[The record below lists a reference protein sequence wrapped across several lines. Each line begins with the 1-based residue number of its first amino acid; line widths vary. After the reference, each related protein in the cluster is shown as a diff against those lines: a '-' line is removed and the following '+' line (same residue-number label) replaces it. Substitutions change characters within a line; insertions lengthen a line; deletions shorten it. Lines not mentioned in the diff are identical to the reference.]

1 MIAASLHPRV
11 LESTDWTTILFVLT
25 LILVVLCKSLFESR
39 FTEFMRLI
47 VSDKYLKVYR
57 DSSHLWSGFTLL
69 LFAIQMLSFAFFI
82 QLTLSQYGYTTKT
95 NGLVF
100 IQIITYLS
108 VFVLSKF
115 LIDKII
121 GTAFSM
127 EEFADQFNLQK
138 ASYRSYMALMLF
150 PINVLLYYNSSVPNF
165 VFNGL
170 IFVVLAINLFTYLA
184 SLKNYQN
191 LLAGKLFYFILYL
204 CALEIAPYY
213 FIYYL
218 ITKNSAH

>member
-1 MIAASLHPRV
+1 MIEAILHPRV
-11 LESTDWTTILFVLT
+11 LESTDWTTFLFVIT
-25 LILVVLCKSLFESR
+25 LVLVAVCKSLFEPR
-39 FTEFMRLI
+39 FAEFMRLI
-47 VSDKYLKVYR
+47 FSDKYLKVYR

-82 QLTLSQYGYTTKT
+82 QLVASQYGYTTKT

-108 VFVLSKF
+108 VFVLGKF
-115 LIDKII
+115 LVDKII

-127 EEFADQFNLQK
+127 EEFVEQFNLQK
-138 ASYRSYMALMLF
+138 ASYRSYIALLLF
-150 PINVLLYYNSSVPNF
+150 PINVVIYYNSTVPNF
-165 VFNGL
+165 IFNAL
-170 IFVVLAINLFTYLA
+170 IFLILTINLLTYLA

-191 LLAGKLFYFILYL
+191 LLTGKLFYFILYL

-213 FIYYL
+213 FLYYWF
-218 ITKNSAH
+218 TKR

>member
-1 MIAASLHPRV
+1 MIEAILHPRV
-11 LESTDWTTILFVLT
+11 LESTDWTTFLFVIT
-25 LILVVLCKSLFESR
+25 LVLVAVCKSLFEAR
-39 FTEFMRLI
+39 FAEFMRLI
-47 VSDKYLKVYR
+47 FSDKYLKVYR

-82 QLTLSQYGYTTKT
+82 QLVASQYGYTTKT

-108 VFVLSKF
+108 VFVLGKF
-115 LIDKII
+115 LVDKII

-127 EEFADQFNLQK
+127 EEFVEQFNLQK
-138 ASYRSYMALMLF
+138 ASYRSYIALLLF
-150 PINVLLYYNSSVPNF
+150 PINVVLYYNSTVPNF
-165 VFNGL
+165 IFNAL
-170 IFVVLAINLFTYLA
+170 IFLILTINLLTYLA

-191 LLAGKLFYFILYL
+191 LLTGKLFYFILYL

-213 FIYYL
+213 FLYYWF
-218 ITKNSAH
+218 TKR

>member
-1 MIAASLHPRV
+1 MIEAILHPRV
-11 LESTDWTTILFVLT
+11 LESTDWTTFLFVIT
-25 LILVVLCKSLFESR
+25 LVLVAVSKSLFEPR
-39 FTEFMRLI
+39 FAEFMRLI
-47 VSDKYLKVYR
+47 FSDKYLKVYR

-82 QLTLSQYGYTTKT
+82 QLVASQYGYTTKT

-108 VFVLSKF
+108 VFVLGKF
-115 LIDKII
+115 LVDKII

-127 EEFADQFNLQK
+127 EEFVEQFNLQK
-138 ASYRSYMALMLF
+138 ASYRSYIALLLF
-150 PINVLLYYNSSVPNF
+150 PINVVLYYNSTVPNF
-165 VFNGL
+165 IFNAL
-170 IFVVLAINLFTYLA
+170 IFLILTINLLTYLA

-191 LLAGKLFYFILYL
+191 LLTGKLFYFILYL

-213 FIYYL
+213 FLYYWF
-218 ITKNSAH
+218 TKR

>member
-25 LILVVLCKSLFESR
+25 LILVALCKSLFESR

-115 LIDKII
+115 LVDKII

-184 SLKNYQN
+184 TLKNYQN
-191 LLAGKLFYFILYL
+191 LLVGKLFYFILYL

-213 FIYYL
+213 FLYYWF
-218 ITKNSAH
+218 TKR

>member
-1 MIAASLHPRV
+1 MIEAILHPRV
-11 LESTDWTTILFVLT
+11 LESTDWTTFLFVIT
-25 LILVVLCKSLFESR
+25 LVLVAVCKSLFEPR
-39 FTEFMRLI
+39 FAEFMRLI
-47 VSDKYLKVYR
+47 FSDKYLKVYR

-82 QLTLSQYGYTTKT
+82 QLVASQYGYTTKT

-108 VFVLSKF
+108 VFVLGKF
-115 LIDKII
+115 LVDKII

-127 EEFADQFNLQK
+127 EEFVEQFNLQK
-138 ASYRSYMALMLF
+138 ASYRSYIALLLF
-150 PINVLLYYNSSVPNF
+150 PINVVLYYNSTVPNF
-165 VFNGL
+165 IFNAL
-170 IFVVLAINLFTYLA
+170 IFLILTINLLTYLA

-191 LLAGKLFYFILYL
+191 LLTGKLFYFILYL

-213 FIYYL
+213 FLYYWF
-218 ITKNSAH
+218 TKR

>member
-1 MIAASLHPRV
+1 MIEAILHPRV
-11 LESTDWTTILFVLT
+11 LESTDWTTFLFVIT
-25 LILVVLCKSLFESR
+25 LVLVAVCKSLFEAR
-39 FTEFMRLI
+39 FAEFMRLI
-47 VSDKYLKVYR
+47 FSDKYLKVYR

-82 QLTLSQYGYTTKT
+82 QLVASQYGYTTKT

-108 VFVLSKF
+108 VFVLGKF
-115 LIDKII
+115 LVDKII

-127 EEFADQFNLQK
+127 EEFVEQFNLQK
-138 ASYRSYMALMLF
+138 ASYRSYIALLLF
-150 PINVLLYYNSSVPNF
+150 PINVVIYYNSTVPNF
-165 VFNGL
+165 IFNAL
-170 IFVVLAINLFTYLA
+170 IFLILTINLLTYLA

-191 LLAGKLFYFILYL
+191 LLTGKLFYFILYL

-213 FIYYL
+213 FLYYWF
-218 ITKNSAH
+218 TKR

>member
-1 MIAASLHPRV
+1 MIEAILHPRV
-11 LESTDWTTILFVLT
+11 MESTDWTTFLFVIT
-25 LILVVLCKSLFESR
+25 LVLVAVCKSLFEPR
-39 FTEFMRLI
+39 FAEFMRLI
-47 VSDKYLKVYR
+47 FSDKYIKVYR

-82 QLTLSQYGYTTKT
+82 QLVASQYGYTTKT

-108 VFVLSKF
+108 VFVLGKF

-127 EEFADQFNLQK
+127 EEFVEQFNLQK
-138 ASYRSYMALMLF
+138 ASYRSYIALLLF
-150 PINVLLYYNSSVPNF
+150 PINVVLYYNSTVPNF
-165 VFNGL
+165 IFNAL
-170 IFVVLAINLFTYLA
+170 IFLILTINLLTYLA

-191 LLAGKLFYFILYL
+191 LLTGKLFYFILYL

-213 FIYYL
+213 FLYYWF
-218 ITKNSAH
+218 TKR

>member
-1 MIAASLHPRV
+1 MIEAILHPRV
-11 LESTDWTTILFVLT
+11 MESTDWTTFLFVIT
-25 LILVVLCKSLFESR
+25 LVLVAVCKSLFEPR
-39 FTEFMRLI
+39 FAEFMRLI
-47 VSDKYLKVYR
+47 FSDKYLKVYR

-82 QLTLSQYGYTTKT
+82 QLVASQYGYTTKT

-108 VFVLSKF
+108 VFVLGKF
-115 LIDKII
+115 LVDKII

-127 EEFADQFNLQK
+127 EEFVEQFNLQK
-138 ASYRSYMALMLF
+138 ASYRSYIALLLF
-150 PINVLLYYNSSVPNF
+150 PINVVLYYNSTVPNF
-165 VFNGL
+165 IFNAL
-170 IFVVLAINLFTYLA
+170 IFLILTINLLTYLA

-191 LLAGKLFYFILYL
+191 LLTGKLFYFILYL

-213 FIYYL
+213 FLYYWF
-218 ITKNSAH
+218 TKR

>member
-11 LESTDWTTILFVLT
+11 LESNDWTTILFVLT
-25 LILVVLCKSLFESR
+25 LILVAVCKSLFESR
-39 FTEFMRLI
+39 FAEFMRLI

-82 QLTLSQYGYTTKT
+82 QLTLSQYGYTTKS

-108 VFVLSKF
+108 VFVLAKF
-115 LIDKII
+115 LVDKII

-127 EEFADQFNLQK
+127 EEFAEQFNLQK
-138 ASYRSYMALMLF
+138 ASYRSYMALLLF
-150 PINVLLYYNSSVPNF
+150 PINVVLYYNSSVPNF

-170 IFVVLAINLFTYLA
+170 IFVILTINLLTYLA

-213 FIYYL
+213 FLYYWF
-218 ITKNSAH
+218 IKR

>member
-1 MIAASLHPRV
+1 MIEATLHPRV
-11 LESTDWTTILFVLT
+11 LESIDWTTFLFVLT
-25 LILVVLCKSLFESR
+25 LALIAVCKSLFESR
-39 FTEFMRLI
+39 FAEFMRLI

-82 QLTLSQYGYTTKT
+82 QLVGSQYGYTTKT
-95 NGLVF
+95 NGLVY

-108 VFVLSKF
+108 VFVLSKY

-127 EEFADQFNLQK
+127 EEFSEQFNLQK
-138 ASYRSYMALMLF
+138 ASYRSYIALLLF
-150 PINVLLYYNSSVPNF
+150 PINVVLYYNSTVPNF
-165 VFNGL
+165 VFNTL
-170 IFVVLAINLFTYLA
+170 IFVILGINLITYLA
-184 SLKNYQN
+184 TLKNYQN
-191 LLAGKLFYFILYL
+191 LLLGKLFYFILYL

-213 FIYYL
+213 FMYYWF
-218 ITKNSAH
+218 TKR

>member
-11 LESTDWTTILFVLT
+11 LESNDWTTILFVLT
-25 LILVVLCKSLFESR
+25 LILVAICKSLFESR
-39 FTEFMRLI
+39 FAEFMRLI

-82 QLTLSQYGYTTKT
+82 QLMLSQYGYTTKT

-108 VFVLSKF
+108 VFVLAKF
-115 LIDKII
+115 LVDKII

-127 EEFADQFNLQK
+127 EEFAEQFNLQK
-138 ASYRSYMALMLF
+138 ASYRSYMALLLF
-150 PINVLLYYNSSVPNF
+150 PINVVLYYNSSVPNF

-170 IFVVLAINLFTYLA
+170 IFVILTINLLTYLA

-213 FIYYL
+213 FLYYWF
-218 ITKNSAH
+218 TKR

>member
-1 MIAASLHPRV
+1 MIAANLHPRV
-11 LESTDWTTILFVLT
+11 LESNDWTTILFVLT
-25 LILVVLCKSLFESR
+25 LILVAVCKSLFESR
-39 FTEFMRLI
+39 FAEFMRLI
-47 VSDKYLKVYR
+47 VSDKYIKVYR
-57 DSSHLWSGFTLL
+57 DSSNLWSGFTLL

-115 LIDKII
+115 LVDKII

-127 EEFADQFNLQK
+127 EEFAEQFNLQK
-138 ASYRSYMALMLF
+138 ASYRSYMALLLF
-150 PINVLLYYNSSVPNF
+150 PINVVLYYNSSVPNF

-170 IFVVLAINLFTYLA
+170 IFVILAINLFTYLA

-213 FIYYL
+213 FLYYWF
-218 ITKNSAH
+218 TKR

>member
-1 MIAASLHPRV
+1 MIAAILHPRV
-11 LESTDWTTILFVLT
+11 LESTDWTTFLFVLT
-25 LILVVLCKSLFESR
+25 LVLIAVCKSLFEPR
-39 FTEFMRLI
+39 FAEFMRLI

-57 DSSHLWSGFTLL
+57 DPAHLWSGFTLL

-82 QLTLSQYGYTTKT
+82 QLLGSQYGYTTKT
-95 NGLVF
+95 DGLVY

-108 VFVLSKF
+108 VFVLAKF
-115 LIDKII
+115 LVDKII

-138 ASYRSYMALMLF
+138 ASYRSYIAMLLF
-150 PINVLLYYNSSVPNF
+150 PINVVLYYNSAVPNF
-165 VFNGL
+165 VFNAL
-170 IFVVLAINLFTYLA
+170 IFVILAINLFTYLA

-213 FIYYL
+213 FLYYWF
-218 ITKNSAH
+218 TKR

>member
-1 MIAASLHPRV
+1 MIEAILHPRV
-11 LESTDWTTILFVLT
+11 LESTDWTTFLFVIT
-25 LILVVLCKSLFESR
+25 LILVAVCKSLFEPR
-39 FTEFMRLI
+39 FAEFMRLI
-47 VSDKYLKVYR
+47 FSDKYLKVYR

-82 QLTLSQYGYTTKT
+82 QLVASQYGYTTKT

-108 VFVLSKF
+108 VFVLGKF
-115 LIDKII
+115 LVDKII

-127 EEFADQFNLQK
+127 EEFVEQFNLQK
-138 ASYRSYMALMLF
+138 ASYRSYIALLLF
-150 PINVLLYYNSSVPNF
+150 PINVVLYYNSTVPNF
-165 VFNGL
+165 IFNAL
-170 IFVVLAINLFTYLA
+170 IFLILTINLLTYLA

-191 LLAGKLFYFILYL
+191 LLTGKLFYFILYL

-213 FIYYL
+213 FLYYWF
-218 ITKNSAH
+218 TKR

>member
-1 MIAASLHPRV
+1 MIEAILHPRV
-11 LESTDWTTILFVLT
+11 LESTDWTTYLFVIT
-25 LILVVLCKSLFESR
+25 LVLVAVCKSLFEPR
-39 FTEFMRLI
+39 FAEFMRLI
-47 VSDKYLKVYR
+47 FSDKYLKVYR

-82 QLTLSQYGYTTKT
+82 QLVASQYGYTTKT

-108 VFVLSKF
+108 VFVLGKF
-115 LIDKII
+115 LVDKII

-127 EEFADQFNLQK
+127 EEFVEQFNLQK
-138 ASYRSYMALMLF
+138 ASYRSYIALLLF
-150 PINVLLYYNSSVPNF
+150 PINVVLYYNSTVPNF
-165 VFNGL
+165 IFNAL
-170 IFVVLAINLFTYLA
+170 IFLILTINLLTYLA

-191 LLAGKLFYFILYL
+191 LLTGKLFYFILYL

-213 FIYYL
+213 FLYYWF
-218 ITKNSAH
+218 TKR

>member
-11 LESTDWTTILFVLT
+11 LESNDWTTILFVLT
-25 LILVVLCKSLFESR
+25 LILVAVCKSLFESR
-39 FTEFMRLI
+39 FAEFMRLI

-108 VFVLSKF
+108 VFVLAKF
-115 LIDKII
+115 LVDKII

-127 EEFADQFNLQK
+127 EEFAEQFNLQK
-138 ASYRSYMALMLF
+138 ASYRSYMALLLF
-150 PINVLLYYNSSVPNF
+150 PINVVLYYNSSVPNF

-170 IFVVLAINLFTYLA
+170 IFVILTINLLTYLA

-213 FIYYL
+213 FLYYWF
-218 ITKNSAH
+218 TKR